1 MKMTVRDCLKLPAFK
16 KAVIISGKQGLDNR
30 VSAVSFLESGYSPD
44 QIQSNRY
51 RSDEMIL
58 SAFFPDG
65 SNEETQLQLIRSIA
79 KEGGAALVL
88 MPPAAISEGW
98 TQHVINLSNDLKLPI
113 ISIQDDHELAYSDII
128 NQVMEQVLYGD
139 NFGNRLITN
148 TIYHLLN
155 FEKHSNFQSAVREAA
170 INNNFQI
177 VILSEDFNPV
187 FSVETRHRTT
197 IAEAIR
203 VGIER
208 DVDKSAVYTRIDVD
222 GALTYWGPVNINGDK
237 HYMFI
242 VDNEDSYSP
251 GEITKLA
258 EILEIAMGMWKY
270 SPIKDSKAEFIKA
283 LRRGNKSL
291 AYCLKDEALPDGDE
305 ILSVFC
311 ISGIERDECFK
322 TMIAFEKRTNH
333 EVVKIHEGDEIY
345 GMILK
350 GQGAASE
357 SCTELYNEL
366 QKDEGTIIFHVT
378 AVNGLEGSADAY
390 QLINETWPFIQ
401 YIFPHKNIFTKYELT
416 LASNCINISI
426 KSDYLKK
433 NYMDLIAPFKT
444 SKETKGKQLLETLE
458 IFILDAGMSTSKTA
472 KLMDIHTNTVQY
484 RLKRIQ
490 EILQADLGT
499 SIIPGLAVALAVER
513 IEKILFNRLVMTN
526 TDPVYLEP
534 GIFLMKNTF
543 N

>member
-1 MKMTVRDCLKLPAFK
+1 MKMTVRDCLELPAFK

-113 ISIQDDHELAYSDII
+113 ISIQNDHELAYSDII

-513 IEKILFNRLVMTN
+513 IEKITRML
-526 TDPVYLEP
+526 
-534 GIFLMKNTF
+534 
-543 N
+543 

>member
-1 MKMTVRDCLKLPAFK
+1 MKMTVRDCLELPAFK

-322 TMIAFEKRTNH
+322 TMIAFEKRTN
-333 EVVKIHEGDEIY
+333 
-345 GMILK
+345 LK
-350 GQGAASE
+350 
-357 SCTELYNEL
+357 
-366 QKDEGTIIFHVT
+366 
-378 AVNGLEGSADAY
+378 
-390 QLINETWPFIQ
+390 
-401 YIFPHKNIFTKYELT
+401 
-416 LASNCINISI
+416 
-426 KSDYLKK
+426 
-433 NYMDLIAPFKT
+433 
-444 SKETKGKQLLETLE
+444 
-458 IFILDAGMSTSKTA
+458 
-472 KLMDIHTNTVQY
+472 
-484 RLKRIQ
+484 
-490 EILQADLGT
+490 
-499 SIIPGLAVALAVER
+499 
-513 IEKILFNRLVMTN
+513 
-526 TDPVYLEP
+526 
-534 GIFLMKNTF
+534 
-543 N
+543 

>member
-1 MKMTVRDCLKLPAFK
+1 MKMTVRDCLELPAFK

-222 GALTYWGPVNINGDK
+222 GALTY
-237 HYMFI
+237 
-242 VDNEDSYSP
+242 
-251 GEITKLA
+251 
-258 EILEIAMGMWKY
+258 
-270 SPIKDSKAEFIKA
+270 
-283 LRRGNKSL
+283 
-291 AYCLKDEALPDGDE
+291 
-305 ILSVFC
+305 
-311 ISGIERDECFK
+311 
-322 TMIAFEKRTNH
+322 
-333 EVVKIHEGDEIY
+333 
-345 GMILK
+345 
-350 GQGAASE
+350 
-357 SCTELYNEL
+357 
-366 QKDEGTIIFHVT
+366 
-378 AVNGLEGSADAY
+378 
-390 QLINETWPFIQ
+390 
-401 YIFPHKNIFTKYELT
+401 
-416 LASNCINISI
+416 
-426 KSDYLKK
+426 
-433 NYMDLIAPFKT
+433 
-444 SKETKGKQLLETLE
+444 
-458 IFILDAGMSTSKTA
+458 
-472 KLMDIHTNTVQY
+472 
-484 RLKRIQ
+484 
-490 EILQADLGT
+490 
-499 SIIPGLAVALAVER
+499 
-513 IEKILFNRLVMTN
+513 
-526 TDPVYLEP
+526 
-534 GIFLMKNTF
+534 
-543 N
+543 

>member
-1 MKMTVRDCLKLPAFK
+1 MKMTVRDCLELPAFK

-30 VSAVSFLESGYSPD
+30 VRAVSFLESGYSPD

-513 IEKILFNRLVMTN
+513 IEKITRML
-526 TDPVYLEP
+526 
-534 GIFLMKNTF
+534 
-543 N
+543 

>member
-1 MKMTVRDCLKLPAFK
+1 M
-16 KAVIISGKQGLDNR
+16 
-30 VSAVSFLESGYSPD
+30 
-44 QIQSNRY
+44 
-51 RSDEMIL
+51 
-58 SAFFPDG
+58 
-65 SNEETQLQLIRSIA
+65 
-79 KEGGAALVL
+79 
-88 MPPAAISEGW
+88 
-98 TQHVINLSNDLKLPI
+98 
-113 ISIQDDHELAYSDII
+113 
-128 NQVMEQVLYGD
+128 
-139 NFGNRLITN
+139 
-148 TIYHLLN
+148 
-155 FEKHSNFQSAVREAA
+155 
-170 INNNFQI
+170 
-177 VILSEDFNPV
+177 
-187 FSVETRHRTT
+187 
-197 IAEAIR
+197 
-203 VGIER
+203 
-208 DVDKSAVYTRIDVD
+208 
-222 GALTYWGPVNINGDK
+222 
-237 HYMFI
+237 
-242 VDNEDSYSP
+242 
-251 GEITKLA
+251 
-258 EILEIAMGMWKY
+258 
-270 SPIKDSKAEFIKA
+270 
-283 LRRGNKSL
+283 
-291 AYCLKDEALPDGDE
+291 PDGDE

-484 RLKRIQ
+484 RLKGSRDSAGRSRYIYNSWSRRSFSSGAYRKNHQNVIKLQYGESNDRI
-490 EILQADLGT
+490 
-499 SIIPGLAVALAVER
+499 
-513 IEKILFNRLVMTN
+513 
-526 TDPVYLEP
+526 
-534 GIFLMKNTF
+534 
-543 N
+543 